1 MDVQF
6 DANLEKKR
14 ICKRDISLQNPCD
27 PVKGK
32 KKGENS
38 VELYKRRE
46 YRKILRRFAT
56 YLHILYI
63 CVYF

>member
-6 DANLEKKR
+6 DANLEKR

-32 KKGENS
+32 KKGESS

-46 YRKILRRFAT
+46 
-56 YLHILYI
+56 
-63 CVYF
+63 